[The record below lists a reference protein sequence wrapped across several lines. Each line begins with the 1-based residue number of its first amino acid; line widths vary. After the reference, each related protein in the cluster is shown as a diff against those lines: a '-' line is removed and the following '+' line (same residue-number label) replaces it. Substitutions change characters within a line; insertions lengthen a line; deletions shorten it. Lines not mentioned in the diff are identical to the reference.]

1 MKLSVELT
9 KEKGF
14 RIRSGKNVF
23 VCEHEMVRSPGRE
36 ALSPTEMFIA
46 SLGSSIASCALS
58 FCETQALSPNGLV
71 VGMDW
76 EKAAGADR
84 ISKISGLIHV
94 PDAVTIAGKEDDF
107 ISAIHRSEIYQT
119 LLTKPEMHF
128 HATEEIEKPEG
139 EALLHFVGAE

>member
-1 MKLSVELT
+1 
-9 KEKGF
+9 
-14 RIRSGKNVF
+14 
-23 VCEHEMVRSPGRE
+23 
-36 ALSPTEMFIA
+36 MFIA

-58 FCETQALSPNGLV
+58 FCETHALSPNGLV
-71 VGMDW
+71 VGMEW

-84 ISKISGLIHV
+84 IGKISGLIHV
-94 PDAVTIAGKEDDF
+94 PDAVTIAGEEDDF

-128 HATEEIEKPEG
+128 HATEEMEKPEG